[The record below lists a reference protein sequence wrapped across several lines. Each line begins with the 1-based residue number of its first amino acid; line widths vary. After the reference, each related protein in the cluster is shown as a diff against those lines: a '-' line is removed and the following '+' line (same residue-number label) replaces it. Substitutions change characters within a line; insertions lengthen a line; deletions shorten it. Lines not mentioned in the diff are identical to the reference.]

1 MLNKYFVPVYV
12 DLTYLENNPDT
23 AADELAAVREGL
35 IAGVSLYRTAG
46 GGWNT
51 P

>member
-1 MLNKYFVPVYV
+1 VAAGL
-12 DLTYLENNPDT
+12 DSRQSLEEARRAVIDIRIN
-23 AADELAAVREGL
+23 ELAAVREGL